1 MEVGAGRWMYTL
13 IEVRAPQVPLAHVQR
28 RLKHDTYAYNSLFLS
43 FGRLHTYL
51 RWVVDLAI
59 LAGWLK
65 K

>member
-1 MEVGAGRWMYTL
+1 MYTL